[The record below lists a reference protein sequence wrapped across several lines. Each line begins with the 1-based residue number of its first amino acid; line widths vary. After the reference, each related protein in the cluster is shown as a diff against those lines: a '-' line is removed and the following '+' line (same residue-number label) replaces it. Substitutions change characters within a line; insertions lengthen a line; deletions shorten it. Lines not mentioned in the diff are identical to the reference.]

1 MLMVPVYQFFKHL
14 LDFANAPPAPPA
26 YAPPAPPPP
35 PLSPTIVTVVAVGT
49 FDFAE
54 RNPVTYLCCT
64 RPRPSALP
72 SPRSHMP
79 PSDALLQVGPSPR
92 TRDAH
97 TRDAHTRDA
106 HTRDANA
113 MRTHAMRTHAMRTH
127 AMRTHAMRT
136 HLPVDCIPVDHIPVG
151 APPYPPLHM
160 CAALSSQWT
169 FRSFWCLRSSSST

>member
-1 MLMVPVYQFFKHL
+1 VPPAEPPPLLLLIIIISSSTIRLILIILSLLLLLLLLLLRAQGICQYLAMLMVPVYQFFKHL

-54 RNPVTYLCCT
+54 RSPVTYLCCT

-72 SPRSHMP
+72 SPRP
-79 PSDALLQVGPSPR
+79 
-92 TRDAH
+92 
-97 TRDAHTRDA
+97 
-106 HTRDANA
+106 
-113 MRTHAMRTHAMRTH
+113 
-127 AMRTHAMRT
+127 HAMRT